1 MVNRA
6 HFVILVLVYRLLVP
20 LSAEPDQTRESYV
33 VYMGGGGGGAG
44 AGAGVEEEAARAMHM
59 EMLTSVAPAGDD
71 QGKAAAALTQ
81 SYHHAFQGFAAEL
94 TEAKAPAL
102 SGHERV
108 VSVFRDRAL
117 ELHTTRSWD
126 FLDVQSGLRSDRLG
140 RRASGDVIIGIVD
153 TGVWPES
160 ASFSDAGMG
169 PPARLGVV
177 VVGGGAVT
185 ATGGSPRDAVGHG
198 THTAST
204 AAGAVVPGAGY
215 YGLARGAA
223 KGGAPASRVAVYKA
237 CSLGGCA
244 SSAVLK
250 AIDDAVGDGVDVV
263 SISIGMSSAFQS
275 DFLAD
280 PIALGAFHAH
290 QRGVLVVCSGGNDGP
305 NPYTVVNSAPWILTV
320 AASSIDRSFH
330 STIVLGNGTLVKG
343 IAINFSNQS
352 ITGGQ
357 YPLVFGPQVAGRYT
371 PVSEASNCYPGSL
384 DAQKAA
390 GKIVVCVGT
399 DPMVSR
405 RVKKLVAEGAG
416 ASGLVLIDDAEKA
429 VPFVA
434 GGFPFS
440 QVATD
445 AGAQILEYINS
456 TKNPTAVILPTEDAK
471 DDKPAPVVASFS
483 ARGPGGLTEAILK
496 PDLMAPGVSIL
507 AATIPTADKE
517 DVPAGKNPSPFAIK
531 SGTSMACPHVA
542 GAAAFVKSAHPGWS
556 PSMIRSALMTTAT
569 TRNNLGQAVASSTGA
584 AATGHDMGAGEISP
598 LRALSPRAEKQVLG
612 LPVLIATIVLGL
624 ADLAFLLMTSSR
636 DPGIVP
642 RNARPPESCGGGDEE
657 GVAGD
662 VTTPSAE
669 WVTAASPHL
678 RLPRS
683 KDVVVNGCVVKVK
696 YCDTCLLYRPPRAS
710 HCSICNNCVR
720 KFDHHCPWVGQCIGL
735 RNYRFFFL
743 FISTSTLLC
752 VYVFVVS
759 WLNIVAHKDGND
771 GSLLKSMAGE
781 PLSVVLIVYTFV
793 SVWFVG
799 GLTVF
804 HLYLMSTNQTTYENF
819 RYRYDKKENPYNR
832 GAISNIAEVFCA
844 GIPPSMNNFRSWVAP
859 PPLEEPDD
867 VSGQLPPRNGAD
879 LTGGVKEKVDLEMG
893 RNGGIIPAILRG
905 LDYDEMEKNDVSV
918 HIKDRGAAPAAPDPF
933 MAGRWHNE
941 DCESTPTAV
950 SHHVNSERL

>member
-6 HFVILVLVYRLLVP
+6 HFVILVLAYRLL
-20 LSAEPDQTRESYV
+20 SYV
-33 VYMGGGGGGAG
+33 VYLGGGGGGGA
-44 AGAGVEEEAARAMHM
+44 VEEEAAVRARHV
-59 EMLTSVAPAGDD
+59 EMLTSVAPAGEE
-71 QGKAAAALTQ
+71 QGEVAALTH
-81 SYHHAFQGFAAEL
+81 SYRHAFEGFAAEL
-94 TEAKAPAL
+94 TEAEAVAL

-140 RRASGDVIIGIVD
+140 RRASGDVIVGIVD

-169 PPARLGVV
+169 EVPARWRGVCMEGPDFKKSDCNKKLIGARYYGGQPGSVARASNTSSLGI
-177 VVGGGAVT
+177 GGT

-204 AAGAVVPGAGY
+204 AAGAVVAAADY
-215 YGLARGAA
+215 YGLAKGAA
-223 KGGAPASRVAVYKA
+223 KGGAPASRLAVYKA

-275 DFLAD
+275 DFLTD

-290 QRGVLVVCSGGNDGP
+290 QKGVLVVCSGGNDGP

-320 AASSIDRSFH
+320 AASSIDRSFQ
-330 STIVLGNGTLVKG
+330 SSIVLGNGTIIKG
-343 IAINFSNQS
+343 VAINFSNQS

-405 RVKKLVAEGAG
+405 RVKKLVAESAG
-416 ASGLVLIDDAEKA
+416 ARGLVLIDDAEKA
-429 VPFVA
+429 NPFVA

-440 QVATD
+440 QVGTD
-445 AGAQILEYINS
+445 AGAQILEYINA

-471 DDKPAPVVASFS
+471 EVKPAPVVASFS

-507 AATIPTADKE
+507 AATIPTVDKD
-517 DVPAGKNPSPFAIK
+517 DVPAGKKPSPFAIK

-569 TRNNLGQAVASSTGA
+569 TRNNLGQPVASSTGA

-598 LRALSPRAEKQVLG
+598 LRALSPG
-612 LPVLIATIVLGL
+612 LVFDTTARDYLNFLCYYGYKEQLVRKISGAAGAGFACPRGAPSPDLIAAGVNYPSI
-624 ADLAFLLMTSSR
+624 S
-636 DPGIVP
+636 VP
-642 RNARPPESCGGGDEE
+642 RLLAGKAVTVSRTAMNVGPPNATYAAAVEAPP
-657 GVAGD
+657 
-662 VTTPSAE
+662 
-669 WVTAASPHL
+669 
-678 RLPRS
+678 
-683 KDVVVNGCVVKVK
+683 
-696 YCDTCLLYRPPRAS
+696 
-710 HCSICNNCVR
+710 
-720 KFDHHCPWVGQCIGL
+720 
-735 RNYRFFFL
+735 
-743 FISTSTLLC
+743 
-752 VYVFVVS
+752 
-759 WLNIVAHKDGND
+759 
-771 GSLLKSMAGE
+771 
-781 PLSVVLIVYTFV
+781 
-793 SVWFVG
+793 
-799 GLTVF
+799 GLTVKVSPDRLVF
-804 HLYLMSTNQTTYENF
+804 SRRWTTAAYQVSF
-819 RYRYDKKENPYNR
+819 ASG
-832 GAISNIAEVFCA
+832 GA
-844 GIPPSMNNFRSWVAP
+844 GPSKGYVH
-859 PPLEEPDD
+859 
-867 VSGQLPPRNGAD
+867 GAVTWSD
-879 LTGGVKEKVDLEMG
+879 G
-893 RNGGIIPAILRG
+893 AH
-905 LDYDEMEKNDVSV
+905 SV
-918 HIKDRGAAPAAPDPF
+918 RTPF
-933 MAGRWHNE
+933 
-941 DCESTPTAV
+941 AV
-950 SHHVNSERL
+950 NVV